1 MIPTVDEDERAATV
15 AEIAL
20 MLKTSKDKVYS
31 MANAGEIP
39 GFRLGRAWRFFP
51 SKVKAHLEA
60 PKDRWAQSARS
71 RGRKRSAT

>member
-1 MIPTVDEDERAATV
+1 MIPPVDESEQAATV

-20 MLKTSKDKVYS
+20 LLKTSKDKVYA

-39 GFRLGRAWRFFP
+39 GFRVGRSWRFFP

-60 PKDRWAQSARS
+60 PKDRWSQSARS
-71 RGRKRSAT
+71 RGRKRSAA